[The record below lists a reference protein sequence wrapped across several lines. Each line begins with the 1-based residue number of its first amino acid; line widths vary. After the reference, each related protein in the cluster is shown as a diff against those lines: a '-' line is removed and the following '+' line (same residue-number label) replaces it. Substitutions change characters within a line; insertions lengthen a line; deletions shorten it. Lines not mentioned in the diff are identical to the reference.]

1 MRPKRYPYQRR
12 QVIVTANSTY
22 NSIQSNRH
30 SIHRYVH
37 EVLEVSDKKDPATIQ
52 AVAELIKIYTDQF

>member
-12 QVIVTANSTY
+12 QVIVTEKQTY
-22 NSIQSNRH
+22 Y

>member
-12 QVIVTANSTY
+12 QVIVTAK
-22 NSIQSNRH
+22 SNYY

-37 EVLEVSDKKDPATIQ
+37 EVLEVSNKKDPATIQ
-52 AVAELIKIYTDQF
+52 AVAELINSYYKLFC

>member
-1 MRPKRYPYQRR
+1 MRPKRYPYQRQ
-12 QVIVTANSTY
+12 QVIVTAR
-22 NSIQSNRH
+22 SNYY

-37 EVLEVSDKKDPATIQ
+37 EVLEVSNKKDPATIQ